1 LKKKQTQ
8 KMDFQRYEYARD
20 IVSRHDIAQYPVV
33 FAFIADW
40 AKVDTDMAVKAFYD
54 NHCDIVNACLHLE
67 LCTNTAAAAPVA
79 KSKSKPMKWL
89 AAKLK
94 RLFCCGCFKS
104 DSDDINSGAWSV
116 TCTSTPIYWEEGD
129 FSEVD

>member
-1 LKKKQTQ
+1 LKENNHAQQ
-8 KMDFQRYEYARD
+8 MDFQRYDYACD
-20 IVSRHDIAQYPVV
+20 IVSRRDIAQYPLV

-67 LCTNTAAAAPVA
+67 ICTNQGRAAAAMPI
-79 KSKSKPMKWL
+79 KSKPMKWL

-94 RLFCCGCFKS
+94 RLFCCCSAAADMS
-104 DSDDINSGAWSV
+104 DGADWYV
-116 TCTSTPIYWEEGD
+116 TCPSPTYWEEGD
-129 FSEVD
+129 FDEFK

>member
-1 LKKKQTQ
+1 
-8 KMDFQRYEYARD
+8 MDFQRYEYACD

-67 LCTNTAAAAPVA
+67 LCTTAGAAAAPVA

-89 AAKLK
+89 VAKLK
-94 RLFCCGCFKS
+94 RLFCGCCCFESESKN
-104 DSDDINSGAWSV
+104 DDIGDGGVWSV

-129 FSEVD
+129 FSDVD